1 MTREDVA
8 GVLLAGGLARRMG
21 GGDKPLRQLG
31 GRPLLAHAI
40 ERVRPQVSAL
50 VLNVNGDPARFSDF
64 DLPVAA
70 DPIEG
75 FAGPLAGVLAG
86 MDWVAEHAPDCRWLA
101 SFATDAPFLPTDLV
115 ARLMAAVEAEGAD
128 LACASSDGR
137 DHPVFGLWRVDLRD
151 DLRRAMI
158 DEELRKVDKWT
169 ARYRL
174 STVTFSVDPIDPF
187 FNANRPDDLQRAEA
201 LLAQPPKPK
210 VFWI

>member
-128 LACASSDGR
+128 ACPR
-137 DHPVFGLWRVDLRD
+137 
-151 DLRRAMI
+151 
-158 DEELRKVDKWT
+158 
-169 ARYRL
+169 
-174 STVTFSVDPIDPF
+174 
-187 FNANRPDDLQRAEA
+187 
-201 LLAQPPKPK
+201 
-210 VFWI
+210 